1 MIIHIFF
8 WWYFMF
14 CFTNSWKKYNC
25 VASHTFNY
33 CLLIFFFTQILYSFM
48 QTHERDLNSLLAMKL
63 RREMLLALAN
73 KTCYPDNKEK
83 QEKMI
88 HKYHE
93 FIIPVSIVHDILMV
107 IFYTFVFHV
116 CCFWCA
122 EMLSFDWQAEEA
134 EWVGLTVSQALNKAF
149 KLRKAQPENQ
159 TKPLKEIFE
168 EQLVLK
174 LHCKC
179 ETFFFSACLL

>member
-8 WWYFMF
+8 LYFMF

-25 VASHTFNY
+25 VASHTF
-33 CLLIFFFTQILYSFM
+33 FFTQILYSSFM

-107 IFYTFVFHV
+107 IFDTFVFHV
-116 CCFWCA
+116 CCFWWA
-122 EMLSFDWQAEEA
+122 EILSWMLSFDWQAEEA